1 MRHVIIGN
9 SAAGVKAAETI
20 RALDP
25 CATITIIS
33 DEAAPVY
40 SRCLLPDYLSGTRS
54 GKGLM
59 FRSKNFYT
67 EHGISTMLGCRVTRV
82 LTPAKE
88 VEFSDGRKLPYD
100 KLLIATGSS
109 TAYPPVPGLQGKD
122 VFGLRTIND
131 ARGIVAS
138 LPETRRVVVVG
149 AGFVGLETALALYRR
164 GLEVTVVERF
174 PQVLPQQF
182 DSRAA
187 AILQRELQAEG
198 IRFILG
204 QGIKE
209 VAGPSIFQR
218 LFQRQ
223 GRGVVLEGGDYLKS
237 EMIIV
242 AAGTRTNTEFLQD
255 SGIEVARGI
264 LVDRFMGTSAPD
276 VFAAGDVAETVDA
289 VTGERGLSPI
299 WPNAMSQGKVAGFN
313 MAGFPRVYSPL
324 IGMQNAVEFRAVPAV
339 AIGITRPV
347 GEEYEV
353 FSLFRPERNLYKKV
367 VLKDN
372 RIVGLIMVGDISR
385 AGVYAALI
393 KKQSD
398 ISSVKHKLLSD
409 DFSYA
414 SARKIPA

>member
-1 MRHVIIGN
+1 
-9 SAAGVKAAETI
+9 
-20 RALDP
+20 
-25 CATITIIS
+25 
-33 DEAAPVY
+33 
-40 SRCLLPDYLSGTRS
+40 
-54 GKGLM
+54 GKDLM

-67 EHGISTMLGCRVTRV
+67 EQRIKTILGCSVERV
-82 LTPAKE
+82 LTLAKE

-109 TAYPPVPGLQGKD
+109 TFFPPVPGLQGKD

-131 ARGIVAS
+131 ARAIVAS
-138 LPETRRVVVVG
+138 LSDTRRVVVLG
-149 AGFVGLETALALYRR
+149 AGFVGLEAALALYRR

-182 DSRAA
+182 DNCAA
-187 AILQRELQAEG
+187 AMLQRDLQAEG

-209 VAGPSIFQR
+209 VAGPSIFQK
-218 LFQRQ
+218 LFHRQ
-223 GRGVVLEGGDYLKS
+223 GRGVVLEGGDYLKT
-237 EMIIV
+237 EMVIV
-242 AAGTRTNTEFLQD
+242 AAGTRTNIDLVRDTR
-255 SGIEVARGI
+255 IKVARGI
-264 LVDRFMGTSAPD
+264 LVDQFMETSAPD
-276 VFAAGDVAETVDA
+276 VYAAGDVAETIDS

-299 WPNAMSQGKVAGFN
+299 WPNAVSQGKVAGYN
-313 MAGFPRVYSPL
+313 MVGLRREYSPL

-353 FSLFRPERNLYKKV
+353 MSLYRPGSNLYKKV

-372 RIVGLIMVGDISR
+372 RLVGLIMVGDISR

-393 KKQSD
+393 KRQTD
-398 ISSVKHKLLSD
+398 LISVKHKLLQD

-414 SARKIPA
+414 SVWNLPA